1 MSLTKLTREEA
12 FLLEH
17 WPNGVERLSRQ
28 ADFADK
34 VTGDLIEV
42 KQGDLTSGQ
51 LSAFLGSFNSGGH
64 PKLALVR
71 RELILVFELVKVVS
85 P

>member
-1 MSLTKLTREEA
+1 V
-12 FLLEH
+12 EH
-17 WPNGVERLSRQ
+17 WPNGVNRLSRQ

-51 LSAFLGSFNSGGH
+51 LNAFLGCFNSGEH

-71 RELILVFELVKVVS
+71 RERIFVFELVKVI
-85 P
+85 